1 MANTRI
7 RFDNGQ
13 VIVLTPGEI
22 TAIERLA
29 RMNGTNPLKLQ
40 YDPGKV
46 QRRTLN
52 NLRDK
57 GILRQDASRGAC
69 FFFVEGLLPVQGG
82 SLYSENPFTLKG
94 REVVEP
100 ELTSRQAIML
110 DSLQRRDGVW
120 YAGCGTIWGNASA
133 THRIM
138 DGLVKK
144 GLATVEYPTDQGYAL
159 AKWGRFTLN
168 EAGKARKVTNAEM
181 DTRF

>member
-29 RMNGTNPLKLQ
+29 QMNGTNPEKVQ
-40 YDPGKV
+40 YDPGHV

-52 NLRDK
+52 NLRNK
-57 GILRQDASRGAC
+57 GILTQEAERGAC
-69 FFFVEGLLPVQGG
+69 FHFAEGFLPVQGG
-82 SLYSENPFTLKG
+82 SLYSGEPFTLKG

-120 YAGCGTIWGNASA
+120 YAGCGMVWNNASA
-133 THRIM
+133 THKIL

-144 GLATVEYPTDQGYAL
+144 GLATVEYPQGHGYAL

-168 EAGKARKVTNAEM
+168 EAGKARKVTTAEM
-181 DTRF
+181 DANF

>member
-13 VIVLTPGEI
+13 VISLSPGEI

-29 RMNGTNPLKLQ
+29 RMNGTDPLKVQ
-40 YDPGKV
+40 YDPGSV

-52 NLRDK
+52 NLRNK
-57 GILRQDASRGAC
+57 GILTQEAERGAC
-69 FFFVEGLLPVQGG
+69 FHFVAGLLPVMLPTINSQT
-82 SLYSENPFTLKG
+82 PFTLKG

-120 YAGCGTIWGNASA
+120 YAGCGTVWGNAST

-144 GLATVEYPTDQGYAL
+144 GFATVEYPQDRGYAL

-168 EAGKARKVTNAEM
+168 EAGRARKVTNAEM
-181 DTRF
+181 DANF